1 MIRRVSSCSG
11 VAGGTHHLHLGEA
24 DTRTDSYGLV
34 SLCPSGHTS
43 STTPRLRSTEMM
55 VSAPRRSPTF
65 TTRPPGWRTAL
76 LEPSRSLATS
86 QAGDDPPAPLWLLEE
101 PILRPA
107 SAQPPVNRLGAD
119 AGPSG
124 CLGDGHRLAHA
135 LNIAAA
141 LAVSVLSPDVCPPAV
156 ATH

>member
-43 STTPRLRSTEMM
+43 STTPRLRSTEMI

-76 LEPSRSLATS
+76 LEPARSLATS
-86 QAGDDPPAPLWLLEE
+86 QAGDDASQSREPGAPASPRVIPEEHQGALRMPVESSFVVEPPLL
-101 PILRPA
+101 PVASGPPVVSADCSRSDVRRPA
-107 SAQPPVNRLGAD
+107 ALPP
-119 AGPSG
+119 
-124 CLGDGHRLAHA
+124 
-135 LNIAAA
+135 
-141 LAVSVLSPDVCPPAV
+141 
-156 ATH
+156 